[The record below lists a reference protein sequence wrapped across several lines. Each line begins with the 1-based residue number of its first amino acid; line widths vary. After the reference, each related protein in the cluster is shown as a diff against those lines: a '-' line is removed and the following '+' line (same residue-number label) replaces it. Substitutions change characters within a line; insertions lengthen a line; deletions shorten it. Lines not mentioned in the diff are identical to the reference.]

1 MSESK
6 KERVVVKKWDAV
18 VFWKFGG
25 KMDCAICRND
35 IMVPCIACEAE
46 PDSEECSRAVGQCG
60 HSFHLHCISKWLQ
73 SRATCPLDDTNWE
86 YAKYEQQGS
95 SKGGEATSN

>member
-35 IMVPCIACEAE
+35 IMVPCKDAMLGRETMHNPYFE
-46 PDSEECSRAVGQCG
+46 
-60 HSFHLHCISKWLQ
+60 FL
-73 SRATCPLDDTNWE
+73 
-86 YAKYEQQGS
+86 
-95 SKGGEATSN
+95 